1 MVVIISK
8 RSKYSVSLSKTE
20 KDPQCIYI
28 ITSPIDGLY
37 NLLNCM
43 KEVIVNLV
51 LIITKLIIRGIM
63 KLKFK
68 YTDDLVN
75 YLIKIEKYKTAV
87 DYLFL
92 PTRKKTKIDGSKH
105 HTPLFICE

>member
-1 MVVIISK
+1 
-8 RSKYSVSLSKTE
+8 
-20 KDPQCIYI
+20 
-28 ITSPIDGLY
+28 
-37 NLLNCM
+37 
-43 KEVIVNLV
+43 
-51 LIITKLIIRGIM
+51 M

-92 PTRKKTKIDGSKH
+92 PTRKKTKIDESKP
-105 HTPLFICE
+105 HTPLFIYE